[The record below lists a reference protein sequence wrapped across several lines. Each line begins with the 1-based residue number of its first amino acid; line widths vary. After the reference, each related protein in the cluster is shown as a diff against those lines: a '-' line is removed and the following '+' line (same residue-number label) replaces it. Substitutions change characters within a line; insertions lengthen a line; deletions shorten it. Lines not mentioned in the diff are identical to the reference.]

1 VEWQGEIVI
10 RVLAADDH
18 EIVRDG
24 IASLIETQSDMQLI
38 AEASDGREA
47 IEQFRKHHPDVTLM
61 DLQMP
66 EMSGIDAINAI
77 RGEFPEARIVVLT
90 TYGGD
95 AQVKRALQAG
105 AQGYL
110 LKGLLRKE
118 LLDTI
123 RAVHGGRK
131 RLSPEIAAEIAEH
144 VMDVA
149 LTPREIAVLKLIA
162 GGNAN
167 KEIAAQLHISEEGVK
182 GSVKSI
188 LLKLGAHD
196 RAHAAII
203 GLKRGIIELP

>member
-1 VEWQGEIVI
+1 VERQGEIVI

-24 IASLIETQSDMQLI
+24 IASLIATQSDMQLV
-38 AEASDGREA
+38 AVAPDGREA
-47 IEQFRKHHPDVTLM
+47 VNQFRKHHPDITLM

-66 EMSGIDAINAI
+66 DMSGIEAISAI
-77 RGEFPEARIVVLT
+77 RAEFPDARIIVLT
-90 TYGGD
+90 TYAGD
-95 AQVKRALQAG
+95 AQAKRALQAG

-144 VMDVA
+144 AMDTA
-149 LTPREIAVLKLIA
+149 LTPREISVLKLIA
-162 GGNAN
+162 RGNAN
-167 KEIAAQLHISEEGVK
+167 KEIATQLHISEEGVK

-188 LLKLGAHD
+188 LAKLGAQD
-196 RAHAAII
+196 RAQAAILGI
-203 GLKRGIIELP
+203 KRGIIEVP

>member
-1 VEWQGEIVI
+1 VI

-24 IASLIETQSDMQLI
+24 IASLIGTQSDMQLV
-38 AEASDGREA
+38 AQASDGREA
-47 IEQFRKHHPDVTLM
+47 VEQFRKHHPDVTLM

-66 EMSGIDAINAI
+66 DMSGIDAINAI
-77 RGEFPEARIVVLT
+77 RREFPEARIVVLT
-90 TYGGD
+90 TYAGD

-105 AQGYL
+105 VQGYL

-144 VMDVA
+144 AMDVA

-162 GGNAN
+162 AGNTN

-196 RAHAAII
+196 RAHAAVI
-203 GLKRGIIELP
+203 GLKRGIIEPP

>member
-1 VEWQGEIVI
+1 MI

-18 EIVRDG
+18 AIVRDG
-24 IASLIETQSDMQLI
+24 ITRLIRTQSDMELV
-38 AEASDGREA
+38 AEACDGREA
-47 IEQFRKHHPDVTLM
+47 VEQFRNHHPDVTLM

-66 EMSGIDAINAI
+66 DMSGIDAINAI
-77 RGEFPEARIVVLT
+77 RREFPEAGIVVLT
-90 TYGGD
+90 TYAGD

-118 LLDTI
+118 LLETI

-144 VMDVA
+144 AMDTA
-149 LTPREIAVLKLIA
+149 LTPREIAILKLIA
-162 GGNAN
+162 QGNAN

-188 LLKLGAHD
+188 LLKLGAND
-196 RAHAAII
+196 RAHAATI
-203 GLKRGIIELP
+203 GLKRGIIEIP

>member
-1 VEWQGEIVI
+1 MI

-24 IASLIETQSDMQLI
+24 IADLMETQSDMQLI
-38 AEASDGREA
+38 AEACDGREA
-47 IEQFRKHHPDVTLM
+47 VAQFRNHHPDVTLM

-66 EMSGIDAINAI
+66 NMSGIDAINAI

-90 TYGGD
+90 TYAGD

-110 LKGLLRKE
+110 LKGSLRKE

-123 RAVHGGRK
+123 RAVHSGRK
-131 RLSPEIAAEIAEH
+131 RMSPEIAADIAEH
-144 VMDVA
+144 ALDTA
-149 LTPREIAVLKLIA
+149 LTPREITVLKLIA
-162 GGNAN
+162 AGHAN
-167 KEIAAQLHISEEGVK
+167 KEIASQLHVSEEGIK

-188 LLKLGAHD
+188 LLKLGAND
-196 RAHAAII
+196 RAHAAVI

>member
-1 VEWQGEIVI
+1 VI

-18 EIVRDG
+18 AIVRDG
-24 IASLIETQSDMQLI
+24 IARLIRTQSDMQLV
-38 AEASDGREA
+38 AEACDGREA
-47 IEQFRKHHPDVTLM
+47 VEQFRNHHPDVTLM

-66 EMSGIDAINAI
+66 DMSGIDAINAI
-77 RGEFPEARIVVLT
+77 RREFPEARIVVLT
-90 TYGGD
+90 TYAGD

-118 LLDTI
+118 LLETI

-144 VMDVA
+144 AMDTA

-162 GGNAN
+162 AGNAN

-188 LLKLGAHD
+188 LLKLGAND

-203 GLKRGIIELP
+203 GLQRGIIEVP

>member
-1 VEWQGEIVI
+1 MI

-18 EIVRDG
+18 EIVRYG
-24 IASLIETQSDMQLI
+24 IADLIETQSDMQLV

-47 IEQFRKHHPDVTLM
+47 VAQFRNHHPDVTLM

-66 EMSGIDAINAI
+66 DMNGIDAINAI
-77 RGEFPEARIVVLT
+77 RGEFPEARIIVLT
-90 TYGGD
+90 TYAGD

-123 RAVHGGRK
+123 RAVHSGRK
-131 RLSPEIAAEIAEH
+131 RMSPEIAAEIAEH
-144 VMDVA
+144 AMDTA

-162 GGNAN
+162 AGNAN

-182 GSVKSI
+182 GSVKSL
-188 LLKLGAHD
+188 LLKLGAND
-196 RAHAAII
+196 RAHAATI

>member
-1 VEWQGEIVI
+1 VI

-24 IASLIETQSDMQLI
+24 IAALIETQSDMQLI
-38 AEASDGREA
+38 AQASDGREA
-47 IEQFRKHHPDVTLM
+47 VEQFRKHHPDVTLM

-66 EMSGIDAINAI
+66 DMNGIDAINAI
-77 RGEFPEARIVVLT
+77 RGEFPQARIVVLT
-90 TYGGD
+90 TYAGD

-123 RAVHGGRK
+123 RAVHEGRK

-144 VMDVA
+144 AMDVA

-188 LLKLGAHD
+188 LLKLDAND

>member
-1 VEWQGEIVI
+1 VI

-18 EIVRDG
+18 EIIRDG
-24 IASLIETQSDMQLI
+24 IANLIETQSDMELV
-38 AEASDGREA
+38 AEACDGREA
-47 IEQFRKHHPDVTLM
+47 VEQFRNHHPDVTLM

-66 EMSGIDAINAI
+66 SMSGIDAIHAI
-77 RGEFPEARIVVLT
+77 CSEFPDARIIVLT
-90 TYGGD
+90 TYAGD

-123 RAVHGGRK
+123 RAVHSGRK
-131 RLSPEIAAEIAEH
+131 RMSPEIAAEIAEH
-144 VMDVA
+144 AMDTA
-149 LTPREIAVLKLIA
+149 LTPREITVLKLIA
-162 GGNAN
+162 AGNAN

-196 RAHAAII
+196 RAHAAIS
-203 GLKRGIIELP
+203 GLKRGMIELP

>member
-1 VEWQGEIVI
+1 MI

-24 IASLIETQSDMQLI
+24 IADLIETQSDMQLV
-38 AEASDGREA
+38 ADASDGREA
-47 IEQFRKHHPDVTLM
+47 VAQFRNYHPDVTLM

-66 EMSGIDAINAI
+66 NMSGIDAIKAI

-90 TYGGD
+90 TYAGD

-123 RAVHGGRK
+123 RAVHSGRK
-131 RLSPEIAAEIAEH
+131 RMSPEIAAEIAEH
-144 VMDVA
+144 AMDTA

-162 GGNAN
+162 AGNAN

-182 GSVKSI
+182 GSVKSL
-188 LLKLGAHD
+188 LLKLGAND
-196 RAHAAII
+196 RAHAATI

>member
-1 VEWQGEIVI
+1 MI

-18 EIVRDG
+18 AIVRDG
-24 IASLIETQSDMQLI
+24 IIRLIRTQSDMELV
-38 AEASDGREA
+38 AEACDGREA
-47 IEQFRKHHPDVTLM
+47 VEQFRKHHPDVTLM

-66 EMSGIDAINAI
+66 DMSGIDAINAI
-77 RGEFPEARIVVLT
+77 RREFPEARIVVLT
-90 TYGGD
+90 TYAGD

-123 RAVHGGRK
+123 RAVHIGGK

-144 VMDVA
+144 AMDTA

-162 GGNAN
+162 AGNTN

-196 RAHAAII
+196 RAHAAVI
-203 GLKRGIIELP
+203 GLKRGIIEPP

>member
-1 VEWQGEIVI
+1 MI
-10 RVLAADDH
+10 RVLAVDDH
-18 EIVRDG
+18 AIVRDG
-24 IASLIETQSDMQLI
+24 IARLVRTQSDMELV

-47 IEQFRKHHPDVTLM
+47 VEQFRKHQPDVTLM
-61 DLQMP
+61 DVQMP
-66 EMSGIDAINAI
+66 DMNGIDAINAI
-77 RGEFPEARIVVLT
+77 RREFPEARIIVLT
-90 TYGGD
+90 TYAGD
-95 AQVKRALQAG
+95 TQVKRALQAG

-123 RAVHGGRK
+123 RAIHGGRK

-144 VMDVA
+144 AMDVA

-162 GGNAN
+162 AGNAN

-188 LLKLGAHD
+188 LLKLGAND

-203 GLKRGIIELP
+203 GLKRGMIDLQ

>member
-1 VEWQGEIVI
+1 MI

-24 IASLIETQSDMQLI
+24 IADLMETQSDMQLI
-38 AEASDGREA
+38 AEACDGREA
-47 IEQFRKHHPDVTLM
+47 VAQFRNHHPDVTLM

-66 EMSGIDAINAI
+66 NMSGIDAINAI

-90 TYGGD
+90 TYAGD

-110 LKGLLRKE
+110 LKGSLRKE

-123 RAVHGGRK
+123 RAVHSGRK
-131 RLSPEIAAEIAEH
+131 RISPEIAAEIAEH
-144 VMDVA
+144 AMDTV
-149 LTPREIAVLKLIA
+149 LTPREITVLKLIA
-162 GGNAN
+162 AGHAN
-167 KEIAAQLHISEEGVK
+167 KEIASQLHVSEEGIK

-188 LLKLGAHD
+188 LLKLGAND
-196 RAHAAII
+196 RAHAAVI

>member
-1 VEWQGEIVI
+1 VI

-24 IASLIETQSDMQLI
+24 IASLIGTQSDMQLI

-47 IEQFRKHHPDVTLM
+47 IEQFRKHLPDVTLM

-66 EMSGIDAINAI
+66 NMSGIDAINAI
-77 RGEFPEARIVVLT
+77 RGDFPEARIVVLT
-90 TYGGD
+90 TYAGD

-167 KEIAAQLHISEEGVK
+167 KEIAAQLHVSEEGVK

-188 LLKLGAHD
+188 LFKLGAHD

-203 GLKRGIIELP
+203 GLKRGLIELP

>member
-1 VEWQGEIVI
+1 MI

-18 EIVRDG
+18 AIVRDG
-24 IASLIETQSDMQLI
+24 IARLIRTQSDMQLV

-47 IEQFRKHHPDVTLM
+47 VAQFRNHQPDVTLM

-66 EMSGIDAINAI
+66 NMSGIDAINAI

-90 TYGGD
+90 TYAGD

-131 RLSPEIAAEIAEH
+131 RMSPEIAAEIAEH
-144 VMDVA
+144 AMDTA

-162 GGNAN
+162 AGHAN
-167 KEIAAQLHISEEGVK
+167 KEIAAQLHVSEEGVK

-188 LLKLGAHD
+188 LLKLDAND

>member
-1 VEWQGEIVI
+1 MI

-24 IASLIETQSDMQLI
+24 IANLIETQSDIQLI

-47 IEQFRKHHPDVTLM
+47 VEQFRKHRPDVTLM

-66 EMSGIDAINAI
+66 NMSGIDAIHAI
-77 RGEFPEARIVVLT
+77 CSEFPDARIIVLT
-90 TYGGD
+90 TYAGD

-105 AQGYL
+105 AHGYL

-123 RAVHGGRK
+123 RAVHSGRK

-144 VMDVA
+144 AMDTA

-162 GGNAN
+162 AGNAN

-203 GLKRGIIELP
+203 GLKRGMIELP